1 MRLLKDEEVKR
12 LATEEVLDKVLKH
25 YEETDVWH
33 FCRANEVHVKGINN
47 LPLFYMSYAG
57 KITAT
62 CPVDVFEENIK
73 ESGLFIEIPD
83 SFDEKLT
90 YAIRE
95 IGLESAYDRAGL
107 SCRLM
112 RTIEDTGLVRALDAE
127 QRGILLDT
135 GFAQSSEE
143 IKILVSDEKI
153 STVGSSK
160 YAILDYRTGLNNAKE
175 SILLQPDFDGITF
188 SNGAISHE
196 GLVVAFNISG
206 AGVDSH
212 RLMLERAVN
221 GTIDYQFIWSSS
233 HTKMSSMIGRLAVN
247 VNGVTIPVG
256 KSVKIRHMGQA
267 EALMDQFRKSVG
279 RLGASL
285 KENEDQIERLGNTP
299 IYFPKTCLKNAL
311 DTCSSISAAAK
322 KAAVDSMP
330 DVACTAMDVYLKVN
344 EAAMSVKGV
353 SALVAAMEEAAQLQA
368 MNFKVFEK
376 EKL

>member
-62 CPVDVFEENIK
+62 CPGDVFEENIK

-83 SFDEKLT
+83 AFDEKLT

-112 RTIEDTGLVRALDAE
+112 RTIEDTALVRALDAE

-143 IKILVSDEKI
+143 IKIWSVTRKFQPSALPNMLSWI
-153 STVGSSK
+153 IGLASIMQRNPSCCSQILMGSPS
-160 YAILDYRTGLNNAKE
+160 
-175 SILLQPDFDGITF
+175 
-188 SNGAISHE
+188 
-196 GLVVAFNISG
+196 
-206 AGVDSH
+206 
-212 RLMLERAVN
+212 
-221 GTIDYQFIWSSS
+221 
-233 HTKMSSMIGRLAVN
+233 
-247 VNGVTIPVG
+247 
-256 KSVKIRHMGQA
+256 
-267 EALMDQFRKSVG
+267 
-279 RLGASL
+279 
-285 KENEDQIERLGNTP
+285 
-299 IYFPKTCLKNAL
+299 
-311 DTCSSISAAAK
+311 
-322 KAAVDSMP
+322 
-330 DVACTAMDVYLKVN
+330 AMDRFPIKDWW
-344 EAAMSVKGV
+344 
-353 SALVAAMEEAAQLQA
+353 
-368 MNFKVFEK
+368 
-376 EKL
+376 